1 MNFETA
7 AFLFPGQGSQSV
19 GMGQA
24 LAASSETAANLFA
37 EADDILGFALSELCW
52 NGPADELNDTI
63 NTQPALYVTSMAA
76 LAVLKEV
83 VPNVQ
88 PAFIAGHSLGQVTA
102 AAAAGALSF
111 ADGLR
116 LVRERG
122 RLMKLA
128 GERSPG
134 GMAAVIRLDAD
145 KLTAVCEQASAETG
159 KPVQL
164 ANDNCPGQVVISGDN
179 AALDLAETL
188 AKEAGARMVKRL
200 PVSIAAHS
208 QLMESVS
215 AEYGAAVDAATL
227 SLPAM
232 PLIANST
239 AVPVADLDSLRAE
252 FKSQLTSPVRWTE
265 SVQYMIKNGVTSFIE
280 IGSGNVLTGLLK
292 RIDRS
297 VSGYNVNSTD
307 SISEL
312 LK

>member
-1 MNFETA
+1 MDFSTA

-19 GMGQA
+19 EMGKA
-24 LAASSETAANLFA
+24 LAESSPTAAAVFA
-37 EADDILGFALSELCW
+37 AADEILGFALSDLCW
-52 NGPADELNDTI
+52 NGPAEDLNDTI

-76 LAVLKEV
+76 LAVLRET
-83 VPNVQ
+83 VPDAQ

-134 GMAAVIRLDAD
+134 GMAAVIRLDLE
-145 KLTAVCEQASAETG
+145 KLVAVCEQASAEAG
-159 KPVQL
+159 KPVQV

-188 AKEAGARMVKRL
+188 AKAAGARMVKRL

-215 AEYGAAVDAATL
+215 TEYGAAVDAAAL
-227 SLPAM
+227 SLPAV
-232 PLIANST
+232 PFIANST
-239 AVPVADLDSLRAE
+239 AAPVVGLDALRAE

-265 SVQYMIKNGVTSFIE
+265 SVQYMISNGVTSFIE

-292 RIDRS
+292 RIDRN
-297 VSGYNVNSTD
+297 VSGYNVE
-307 SISEL
+307 SILSG
-312 LK
+312 